1 MMWRLY
7 IFCWPI
13 KTEMEK
19 MYEFNLK
26 IYPKDSG
33 LLGSQVGGHAPS
45 SWNDEES
52 QKPPIPPASMQ
63 TVKPRI

>member
-1 MMWRLY
+1 
-7 IFCWPI
+7 
-13 KTEMEK
+13 